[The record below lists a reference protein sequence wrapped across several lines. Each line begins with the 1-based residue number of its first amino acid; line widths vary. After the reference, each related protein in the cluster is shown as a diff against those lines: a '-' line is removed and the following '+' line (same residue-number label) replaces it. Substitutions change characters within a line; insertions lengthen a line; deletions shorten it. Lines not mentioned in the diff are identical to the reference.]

1 MRNVTQRNENETH
14 CSTGKWGAQAAI
26 TRIRAGGALEKHQW
40 LVSLWFDGSEEF
52 VSTLQ
57 ASSGTI
63 AIRED
68 EVYYG
73 LSDLLVHLSG
83 CVLCVVYD
91 EIVMILLMFPVDDGW
106 QVYKMLDNHNCG
118 QRLLEGII
126 FE

>member
-1 MRNVTQRNENETH
+1 M
-14 CSTGKWGAQAAI
+14 STI
-26 TRIRAGGALEKHQW
+26 
-40 LVSLWFDGSEEF
+40 
-52 VSTLQ
+52 Q

-73 LSDLLVHLSG
+73 LSDLLVHLPG
-83 CVLCVVYD
+83 CVLCVVYV

-118 QRLLEGII
+118 QRLLEEII
-126 FE
+126 CE